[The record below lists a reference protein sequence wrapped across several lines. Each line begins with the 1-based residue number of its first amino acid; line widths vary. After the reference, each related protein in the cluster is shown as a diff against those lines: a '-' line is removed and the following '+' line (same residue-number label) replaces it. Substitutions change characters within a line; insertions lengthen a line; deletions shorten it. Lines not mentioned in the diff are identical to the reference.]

1 MNDYVIYTDSAC
13 DVSPEVLKQWG
24 VFYSNLTFHF
34 DGEETE
40 YTNETMSSAEFFT
53 KMRAGGIAKTAAVN
67 VDSFL
72 KDFEKLLRQGKDIL
86 YLGMSSTFSA
96 TYQSAVIAAQQ
107 LLERYPQRKILTVD
121 TLCACAGQ
129 ALLVYLTMEKKHS
142 GATIEEAAAFA
153 EKKKHNICHWITVD
167 DLVYLKRG
175 GRLSPTVTVVGKVL
189 GMKPI
194 LCVNQ
199 EGKLENRIIVRG
211 RKKAMFALADK
222 YQELVEAAENGM
234 AFIFHSEC
242 RDAAEELA
250 AILKEKHHSV
260 KTMIS
265 EIIAVV
271 GAHLGPGTLFLSFTG
286 TARA

>member
-24 VFYSNLTFHF
+24 VFYSNLTFRF
-34 DGEETE
+34 DGDKNE

-67 VDSFL
+67 VDAFL

-96 TYQSAVIAAQQ
+96 TYQSALIAAQQ
-107 LLERYPQRKILTVD
+107 LLELYPQHKILTVD

-129 ALLVYLTMEKKHS
+129 ALLVYLTMDKKHS

-175 GRLSPTVTVVGKVL
+175 GRLSSTVTVVGKVL

-199 EGKLENRIIVRG
+199 EGKLENRFIVRG
-211 RKKAMFALADK
+211 RKKAIFSLANK

-242 RDAAEELA
+242 REAAEELA

-260 KTMIS
+260 KIMIS
-265 EIIAVV
+265 EITAVV

>member
-24 VFYSNLTFHF
+24 VFYSNLTFRF
-34 DGEETE
+34 DGDKNE

-67 VDSFL
+67 VDAFL

-96 TYQSAVIAAQQ
+96 TYQSALIAAQQ
-107 LLERYPQRKILTVD
+107 LLELYPQHKILTVD

-129 ALLVYLTMEKKHS
+129 ALLVYLTMDKKHS

-167 DLVYLKRG
+167 DLVSLKRG
-175 GRLSPTVTVVGKVL
+175 GRLSSTVTVVGKVL

-199 EGKLENRIIVRG
+199 EGKLENRFIVRG
-211 RKKAMFALADK
+211 RKKAIFSLANK

-242 RDAAEELA
+242 REAAEELA

-260 KTMIS
+260 KIMIS
-265 EIIAVV
+265 EITAVV

>member
-13 DVSPEVLKQWG
+13 DISPEVLKQWG

-53 KMRAGGIAKTAAVN
+53 RMRAGGIAKTAAVN

-72 KDFEKLLRQGKDIL
+72 KDFEKLFRQGKDIL

-96 TYQSAVIAAQQ
+96 TYQSAVIAARQ
-107 LLERYPQRKILTVD
+107 LLESYPQRKILTVD

-129 ALLVYLTMEKKHS
+129 ALLVYLTMEKKRS

-153 EKKKHNICHWITVD
+153 ENRKHDICHWITAD

-175 GRLSPTVTVVGKVL
+175 GRLCPTVTIVGKVL

-194 LCVNQ
+194 LCVNK
-199 EGKLENRIIVRG
+199 EGKLENRITVRG
-211 RKKAMFALADK
+211 RKKAISALADK
-222 YQELVEAAENGM
+222 YQEFAEAAENGV

-242 RDAAEELA
+242 REAAEELA
-250 AILKEKHHSV
+250 GILKEKYHSV
-260 KTMIS
+260 NTMIS
-265 EIIAVV
+265 EITAVV
-271 GAHLGPGTLFLSFTG
+271 GAHLGPGTLFLSFAG